1 MQAGQNGSS
10 PSSSSPDRVGGL
22 EGASDA
28 RAAARQ
34 AKRREKLR
42 RRREKKRTQYGRGR
56 GKKKAL
62 QEENKENRGDGGGAK
77 PKPPL
82 GRHPGGWADTR
93 LNDEQKEAV
102 GAFVNGECV
111 MVLGPPGE

>member
-1 MQAGQNGSS
+1 M
-10 PSSSSPDRVGGL
+10 
-22 EGASDA
+22 
-28 RAAARQ
+28 
-34 AKRREKLR
+34 
-42 RRREKKRTQYGRGR
+42 QYGRGR